1 MNVPISTAPNSLSRG
16 GSTRGTIGA
25 VAEPLVAI
33 VLSRRQEV
41 KSGGREVLARKYA
54 RTGIISRGSSRH
66 DQHNYRF
73 FWQTSLLEYYLLEK
87 KSPFHGRSLAV
98 RLLSINSQRR
108 QNQVLTAIMLAQ
120 RWMLSHAFP
129 TERESNV

>member
-73 FWQTSLLEYYLLEK
+73 F
-87 KSPFHGRSLAV
+87 LAGFSV
-98 RLLSINSQRR
+98 RILSIGKEESFPRR
-108 QNQVLTAIMLAQ
+108 ISGSKTVVDQLTKTSEPSSHRHHASSKVDALACLPH
-120 RWMLSHAFP
+120 RAG
-129 TERESNV
+129 E